1 MQTPVPSSNS
11 HSWPR
16 ERQYSQLPFLRRVT
30 HTFRWLAQVA
40 AAEISLL
47 AFILLLLMVFSKQWL
62 YPSRSRF
69 FQRCPENV
77 TNTIYSSVSIMSMGL
92 MYLCKSKSCANAGR
106 DSYNLLTHHPIFLVA
121 MMTFLLAL
129 ALGFIL
135 TIWLH
140 LPYLPH
146 LQSLPNFS
154 LIGTIL
160 SFCEVIFIFVM
171 LLLFPINLWIFE
183 LKRNVSIPIGWSYF
197 IGWLVFILYII
208 CGILCYLNHKNFWSL
223 ILNDISVKI
232 PCVGNSGI
240 LGESLSD
247 QERKTFSDTSSC
259 KDEVLNQPHNEQ
271 PPVSDHSTQTY
282 SSLTQSLV

>member
-1 MQTPVPSSNS
+1 MNSEQGAEEEPGKEGGEGWMAGSGRELALRMQTSVPSSNS
-11 HSWPR
+11 HSWLR
-16 ERQYSQLPFLRRVT
+16 ERQHSQLLFLRRVT
-30 HTFRWLAQVA
+30 YTFRWLAQVA

-106 DSYNLLTHHPIFLVA
+106 
-121 MMTFLLAL
+121 
-129 ALGFIL
+129 
-135 TIWLH
+135 
-140 LPYLPH
+140 
-146 LQSLPNFS
+146 
-154 LIGTIL
+154 
-160 SFCEVIFIFVM
+160 VIFIFVM

-208 CGILCYLNHKNFWSL
+208 CGILCYLNHNNFWSL
-223 ILNDISVKI
+223 ILRYLCEI
-232 PCVGNSGI
+232 PCIGNSGI
-240 LGESLSD
+240 LGESP
-247 QERKTFSDTSSC
+247 RAKTFSDTSSC
-259 KDEVLNQPHNEQ
+259 KDEVLNQPHNE
-271 PPVSDHSTQTY
+271 
-282 SSLTQSLV
+282 